1 MTLVLGPI
9 HWVAARSAPR
19 AAILPARTAMACAV
33 GAEGFMVTILPLR
46 RTRSAGWAWRHAARA
61 AMRTGTDTRM
71 EFRIQKISGHGAR
84 VAKRAFLEWG
94 WRSGESDFDAET
106 RRKARRQG
114 SQRKKERGDCGGTWP
129 SYGADGFRETKA
141 TAPPLCHA
149 TAGGGRSWGRDGRR
163 GGRAGSRRRRRSARA
178 GRRRRG
184 AASSRPGRSRRAWRG
199 GLGWRQ
205 WLQQIGRASCRE

>member
-46 RTRSAGWAWRHAARA
+46 RTRSAGWAWRYAAKA

-84 VAKRAFLEWG
+84 VAKRAFVEWG
-94 WRSGESDFDAET
+94 WRSGRVILTRRRGGKEVKERTSAET
-106 RRKARRQG
+106 AEGRGLRTARM
-114 SQRKKERGDCGGTWP
+114 
-129 SYGADGFRETKA
+129 GFRERKA
-141 TAPPLCHA
+141 AASAVMPRYC
-149 TAGGGRSWGRDGRR
+149 WRR
-163 GGRAGSRRRRRSARA
+163 AFMGSRRAARRA
-178 GRRRRG
+178 GT
-184 AASSRPGRSRRAWRG
+184 
-199 GLGWRQ
+199 
-205 WLQQIGRASCRE
+205 